1 MSTSGFIYKITME
14 ANQRFIRKIQ
24 TLAGLYFFIGLY
36 IFRGLQSAGKWLL
49 DRLCRKGDRGMIGV
63 FMVVIVLLGG
73 ILYLFL
79 SPKVPSISP
88 DDLKKVMENNHNILI
103 IDVREKREYESGHIP
118 GAVHVPLRQ
127 LERLKKEADQQENG
141 GECISTAAAVPAV
154 RLPCVNYGSSGAG
167 MCTCSGAGS

>member
-1 MSTSGFIYKITME
+1 
-14 ANQRFIRKIQ
+14 
-24 TLAGLYFFIGLY
+24 
-36 IFRGLQSAGKWLL
+36 
-49 DRLCRKGDRGMIGV
+49 MIGV

-127 LERLKKEADQQENG
+127 LERLKKRG
-141 GECISTAAAVPAV
+141 RSTRKRRGSVYL
-154 RLPCVNYGSSGAG
+154 LPLRFPQCDCRA
-167 MCTCSGAGS
+167 